1 MTIID
6 GFLINEDLETQAV
19 LGNISKQGHAFSH
32 HLDSLGPLRWRGHGF
47 RAPRMINL
55 QDTWRYAV
63 SQGWADLWGMWEAKG
78 RQSWKTEGRF
88 LRHPGKT
95 MVTNK
100 GGLQERPSLKYA
112 CAILSP
118 HLFTPRT
125 GPEVTDSMSR
135 VWLLG
140 SVPGLLARQLA
151 YQLCDLWQVTQFPSC
166 ERDMAVVSGH
176 RVVCTESITTCRRF

>member
-1 MTIID
+1 MKRAWFQSSQDDKFCRIPD
-6 GFLINEDLETQAV
+6 ARLCLRAGLIFE
-19 LGNISKQGHAFSH
+19 GC
-32 HLDSLGPLRWRGHGF
+32 
-47 RAPRMINL
+47 
-55 QDTWRYAV
+55 
-63 SQGWADLWGMWEAKG
+63 G
-78 RQSWKTEGRF
+78 RQKEGRAGRGRADF
-88 LRHPGKT
+88 SGILGRQWSPTK
-95 MVTNK
+95 VAFRK
-100 GGLQERPSLKYA
+100 AAPSLQSA

-125 GPEVTDSMSR
+125 GPEVTDSTSR